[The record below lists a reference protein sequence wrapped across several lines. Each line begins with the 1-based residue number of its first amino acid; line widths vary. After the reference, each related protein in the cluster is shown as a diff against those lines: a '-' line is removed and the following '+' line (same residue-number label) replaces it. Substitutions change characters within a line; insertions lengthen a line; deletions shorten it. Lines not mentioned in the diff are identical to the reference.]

1 MIRKVL
7 GAPFRAVGARIKAAM
22 RWSGRAGPFWQFLL
36 PRTKFNYGKE
46 VGDGTGNSIVVACV
60 NWIARTFPEAPVT
73 VLDEG
78 ADGQLVRVPRHPF
91 PRLIERPNPYY
102 PGPLLWYATMVDRA
116 TSGNAYWLKVR
127 SREPGGM
134 EGLSK
139 VVEYWWAPSWTME
152 PKWPDDGSVFISHYE
167 YRPGPMLEPVK
178 YDPRDVVHF
187 RWGLD
192 PENTRKGLSPL
203 YSVLRE
209 IFTDDEAANF
219 TASLMRNLGVPGLVI
234 SPESSAPGARVSP
247 ENAEEIKQMAMQKFG
262 GDKRGE
268 PMVMTAPT
276 KVQVLAFSPEQ
287 MELRNLRR
295 VPEERVSAVLGV
307 PAIVAGLGAG
317 LDRAT
322 FDNVEKLVE
331 FAIEQGIVPIQRIVA
346 AELTIQALPDFD
358 DNENRSVAFD
368 LTNVRALQPD
378 MDKVYE
384 RVDRAVRG
392 GWGKVAEAKR
402 AVGLPVGAD
411 DDVYLRPFTIVPTR
425 DGSAA
430 PSMPKGFKAS
440 DPANAFAQRMA
451 EARQRIVER
460 FEAGVTAFFR
470 AQAERAMERL
480 AAVVTLRSGNGAGR
494 KQPVVGVRTLMP
506 DEEDDL
512 MAEALRP
519 VWLAGIAGG
528 WGLAAEAFDLEAGF
542 EEDSA
547 ATAAVLGE
555 AAHRGRR
562 ISDGTRAALSEAF
575 EEGAR
580 RGYSLSQV
588 VNGVPDDEF
597 PGLRQR
603 VESYYAGRPLAV
615 VMTET
620 MWATNMG
627 TAAAYRANGFSR
639 VLMIDGGEDPACAAR
654 NGAITSI
661 SGGEAATNVE
671 HPHGTLTL
679 VPVTT

>member
-7 GAPFRAVGARIKAAM
+7 GAPFRAIGRRFKAAM
-22 RWSGRAGPFWQFLL
+22 RWSGRTGPFWQFLL
-36 PRTKFNYGKE
+36 PRTRFDYGKE

-78 ADGQLVRVPRHPF
+78 PDGQLIRVPRHPF
-91 PRLIERPNPYY
+91 PRLVERPNPHY
-102 PGPLLWYATMVDRA
+102 PGALLWYATMVDRA

-127 SREPGGM
+127 NRLG
-134 EGLSK
+134 K

-152 PKWPDDGSVFISHYE
+152 PRWPDDGSVFISHYD

-234 SPESSAPGARVSP
+234 SPESSAPGARVTP

-268 PMVMTAPT
+268 PMVLTQPT
-276 KVQVLAFSPEQ
+276 RVQVLAFSPEQ

-346 AELTIQALPDFD
+346 AELTVQALPDFD
-358 DNENRSVAFD
+358 DDENRTVAFD
-368 LTNVRALQPD
+368 LTHVRALQPD
-378 MDKVYE
+378 MDKLGE
-384 RVDRAVRG
+384 RVDRMVRG
-392 GWGKVAEAKR
+392 GWLRVDIGQRLMGV
-402 AVGLPVGAD
+402 PVD
-411 DDVYLRPFTIVPTR
+411 DSQRVYLRAFTIVPVPADTPPTPP
-425 DGSAA
+425 AA
-430 PSMPKGFKAS
+430 PKGFKAS
-440 DPANAFAQRMA
+440 DPANAFAQSMA
-451 EARQRIVER
+451 VARHRIVER

-494 KQPVVGVRTLMP
+494 KDAVVGARTLMP
-506 DEEDDL
+506 DAEDEL
-512 MAEALRP
+512 LAGALRP
-519 VWLAGIAGG
+519 LWLAGIAGG
-528 WGLAAEAFDLEAGF
+528 WELAAEAFGLEAGF

-562 ISDGTRAALSEAF
+562 INDGTRAALSEAF
-575 EEGAR
+575 EEGQR

-588 VNGVPDDEF
+588 VDGVPDDEF

-603 VESYYAGRPLAV
+603 VESYYAGRPLTV

-620 MWATNMG
+620 MWGTNMG

-639 VLMIDGGEDPACAAR
+639 VQMIDGGEDPACAAR
-654 NGAITSI
+654 NGAIVSI
-661 SGGEAATNVE
+661 SAGEAATNAE

-679 VPVTT
+679 APVAA